1 VAHAY
6 GVAPWNKGV
15 SLVRHT
21 SHVSLAVDYQ
31 GRVLGAMDHFAATD
45 RDFVV
50 LVTTRGVRTV
60 YARIGDLF
68 AWICV
73 AGLMVLGVLALRPSG
88 ADRNRGR

>member
-1 VAHAY
+1 MCR
-6 GVAPWNKGV
+6 W
-15 SLVRHT
+15 RWT
-21 SHVSLAVDYQ
+21 TR
-31 GRVLGAMDHFAATD
+31 GRALGAIDHFAAMD